1 MKNIFLVL
9 ITLVPFLTKAQ
20 VTLIPDQNFEYALVG
35 LGIDSDGTING
46 QILTTDAQNAIQLNL
61 GHGGNWYGCCG
72 VSDFTGLEAFTNCEE
87 IESYFNDIDTINL
100 TALTKLK
107 KLHLSNSFLSSID
120 LSGNINLES
129 LFIGNDY
136 YMKYW
141 NPNHM
146 KKLDLSN
153 NTKLK
158 YVYVNDIPELR
169 FINMRN
175 HTADSVAIYIGS
187 IYDIPFNDVCI
198 EVDDYIAATNGNVPY
213 DTWTVFHISS
223 GNHFFSD
230 DCKKALNNELF
241 IQNNFKIYPNPAMD
255 YVAIEYDENIGVQL
269 RSVQI
274 LDSSG
279 KWVRS
284 VKENFHQITISDLS
298 SGVYL
303 FVIQTD
309 KGNKTEKVVVK

>member
-1 MKNIFLVL
+1 MKKIFLIL
-9 ITLVPFLTKAQ
+9 IMLVPFLGKAQ
-20 VTLIPDQNFEYALVG
+20 VTLIPDNDFEQRLIALN
-35 LGIDSDGTING
+35 IDSDGIVNG
-46 QILTTDAQNAIQLNL
+46 QILTADALNTTVL
-61 GHGGNWYGCCG
+61 DLNNSGYLQACCIK
-72 VSDFTGLEAFTNCEE
+72 DFTGLEAFVNLEE
-87 IESYFNDIDTINL
+87 MESFFNDIHTIDL
-100 TALTKLK
+100 TPLTKLN
-107 KLHLSNSFLSSID
+107 KLHLSNSYLSSID
-120 LSGNINLES
+120 LSGNTNLES

-146 KKLDLSN
+146 EKLDLSS

-158 YVYVNDIPELR
+158 YIYVNDIPELR

-175 HTADSVAIYIGS
+175 HTADSVAIYLGS
-187 IYDIPFNDVCI
+187 IYNIPYNDVCI

-241 IQNNFKIYPNPAMD
+241 IQNNFKVYPNPAAD
-255 YVAIEYDENIGVQL
+255 YVTIEYDENAGVQL
-269 RSVQI
+269 RGVQI

-279 KWVRS
+279 KWIRS
-284 VKENFHQITISDLS
+284 VKDNFHQIDVSGLS
-298 SGVYL
+298 EGIYL

>member
-1 MKNIFLVL
+1 MKKIFLIL

-20 VTLIPDQNFEYALVG
+20 VTLIPDNEFEQRLIALNV
-35 LGIDSDGTING
+35 DSDGIVNG
-46 QILTTDAQNAIQLNL
+46 QILTADALNTTTLDLNNSGYWQVCCIQ
-61 GHGGNWYGCCG
+61 
-72 VSDFTGLEAFTNCEE
+72 DFTGLEAFVNLEE
-87 IESYFNDIDTINL
+87 MESFFNDIHTIDL
-100 TALTKLK
+100 TPLTKLK

-187 IYDIPFNDVCI
+187 IYDIPCNDVCI

-255 YVAIEYDENIGVQL
+255 YVAIEYDE
-269 RSVQI
+269 
-274 LDSSG
+274 
-279 KWVRS
+279 
-284 VKENFHQITISDLS
+284 
-298 SGVYL
+298 
-303 FVIQTD
+303 
-309 KGNKTEKVVVK
+309 